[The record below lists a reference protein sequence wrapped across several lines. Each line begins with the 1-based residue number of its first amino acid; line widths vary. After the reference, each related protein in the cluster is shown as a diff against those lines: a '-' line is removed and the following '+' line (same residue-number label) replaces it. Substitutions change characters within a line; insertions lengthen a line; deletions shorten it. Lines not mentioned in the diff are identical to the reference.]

1 MSDTAT
7 YLGHSLCVNTRAMT
21 LLRHLERLMRF
32 FVGTSGYSYKEWK
45 GIFYPNKL
53 PQKEMLSYYASR
65 FLAVEINSTFYG
77 MPDESIVESWTQQTP
92 DSFRFVLKA
101 PQSITHRKR
110 LNNAEVE
117 TEHLLRIASMLKG
130 RQGPLLFQLPPNFK
144 KDVSRLETFLGLI
157 EKRASS
163 AFEFRHESWFDKE
176 VFDCLRANSCA
187 LCVAEVD
194 DVPSADLVSTARW
207 GYVRLRRKDY
217 SDEQLSEWIE
227 RLRSQDWEEA
237 YVFFKHEDSG
247 TGPKLA
253 TRFLELAR
261 Q

>member
-1 MSDTAT
+1 MALTI
-7 YLGHSLCVNTRAMT
+7 R
-21 LLRHLERLMRF
+21 LEQFMRF
-32 FVGTSGYSYKEWK
+32 FVGTSGYSYKELK
-45 GIFYPNKL
+45 GTFYPNKF
-53 PQKEMLSYYASR
+53 PQKEMLSYYAHR
-65 FLAVEINSTFYG
+65 FFTVEINNTFYG
-77 MPDESIVESWTQQTP
+77 MPSESVVESWAQQTP

-117 TEHLLRIASMLKG
+117 TDQLLRIASLLKR

-144 KDVSRLETFLGLI
+144 KDLSRLETFLGLI
-157 EKRASS
+157 DKRTSS
-163 AFEFRHESWFDKE
+163 AFEFRHESWFDEE

-187 LCVAEVD
+187 LCVAEMD
-194 DVPSADLVSTARW
+194 DVPSVNLVSTARW

-217 SDEQLSEWIE
+217 SDEHLSEWIA

-253 TRFLELAR
+253 TRFLELAG